1 MLSYIFSVRLWEA
14 NVTNRQSLVE
24 PFVSLTSRIT
34 QPQSKLCVYN
44 HKESSET
51 ENIWK
56 LYYFIHDVN
65 PGGGLAQWVARLTC
79 YWSVMSQTQSKAT
92 IVSLAKKL

>member
-51 ENIWK
+51 EN
-56 LYYFIHDVN
+56 V
-65 PGGGLAQWVARLTC
+65 
-79 YWSVMSQTQSKAT
+79 
-92 IVSLAKKL
+92 